1 MTIELFTINNFM
13 TIFQIWIQ
21 ARYKEI
27 KIVIVEGAKIQKNK
41 KNFHCIFSKLNASF
55 AFLGQKLPY
64 LLETF

>member
-1 MTIELFTINNFM
+1 M